1 MRANL
6 GIGWQLENGNKKI
19 MKYWKKGFYDEP
31 QGGAVE
37 ITEEYYNQLL
47 EGQSTGFE
55 IRENAENYPIL
66 VKIEPTTIEEFREIK
81 IAEINTYDKSTEVNQ
96 FTMQGT
102 PMWIDKDTRLGLRV
116 NIADAIRAEMSAID
130 LWYGVTK
137 ITLSPPIADD
147 LIFQLEL
154 YAKKCYDVTAQH
166 IANVE
171 VLTDINEVN
180 DYDYTINYPDKLA
193 F

>member
-55 IRENAENYPIL
+55 IQENTENYPIL
-66 VKIEPTTIEEFREIK
+66 VKIEPIIIAPTYEELVEISIRERYTVSQELAILRQK
-81 IAEINTYDKSTEVNQ
+81 EEKPDEYQIYYAYAEECKS
-96 FTMQGT
+96 
-102 PMWIDKDTRLGLRV
+102 
-116 NIADAIRAEMSAID
+116 RA
-130 LWYGVTK
+130 K
-137 ITLSPPIADD
+137 
-147 LIFQLEL
+147 
-154 YAKKCYDVTAQH
+154 
-166 IANVE
+166 
-171 VLTDINEVN
+171 
-180 DYDYTINYPDKLA
+180 DKLGNG
-193 F
+193 

>member
-1 MRANL
+1 MQVNL

-130 LWYGVTK
+130 LWYGITK
-137 ITLSPPIADD
+137 ITLQPQIADN

-171 VLTDINEVN
+171 ALTDINEVN

>member
-1 MRANL
+1 
-6 GIGWQLENGNKKI
+6 

-55 IRENAENYPIL
+55 IQENAENYPIL
-66 VKIEPTTIEEFREIK
+66 VKIEPTTIEEFRQIK
-81 IAEINTYDKSTEVNQ
+81 IADINTYDKSTEVNQ

-116 NIADAIRAEMSAID
+116 NIADAIRAKMSTID

-137 ITLSPPIADD
+137 ITLQPQIADN